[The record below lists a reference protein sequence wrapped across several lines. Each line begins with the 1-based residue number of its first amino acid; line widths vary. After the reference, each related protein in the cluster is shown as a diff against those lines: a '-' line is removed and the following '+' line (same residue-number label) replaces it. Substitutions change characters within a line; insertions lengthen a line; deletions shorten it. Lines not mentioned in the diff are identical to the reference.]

1 MAATWPTGSPV
12 TPTASA
18 ASSRMPACGRSS
30 RSSARPICPR
40 TGCASGA
47 RRTSS
52 RSATSSGHRTASR
65 MRSRR
70 RCSSSTATRT
80 TAFPSARAWP
90 CGGRCSVAASRRSSS
105 TTRTRTTGSS
115 SPEARRSGTTPCTR
129 GSRLMCWVRSG
140 SVPGWSE
147 PNRGR
152 PGPPPAAVRLIA
164 MPYLDHAATT
174 PIHPQA
180 AETMAAELAMPGN
193 ASSLH
198 ASGRRARRVVEES
211 RESIA
216 AAFGARPSEVVFT
229 SGGTES
235 DNLAVKGIYWS
246 RRAADPRRVRVLASA
261 VEHHAVMDSAEW
273 LAAAAGATVTWL
285 PVDAPGRV
293 APATLRELL
302 AASADDVALVSVM
315 WANNEVGTVQPV
327 AELAEIAHEYDVP
340 IHTDAVQAVGQLP
353 VDFAVSGVDAMTIT
367 GHKFGGPVGAGVLL
381 LGRDV
386 DCVPVL
392 HGGGQERDVRSG
404 TLDVPA
410 VAALATASEIAV
422 KEQPLRAERL
432 LALRDDLVAR
442 VRDQVPDAL
451 LNGDDSLDPSHRLP
465 GNAHFS
471 FAGCEGDALLMLLD
485 ARGIECS
492 TGSACSAGVARPSH
506 VLLAM
511 GQDEARARASLRFT
525 LGHTSV
531 LADVDALAE
540 AIGPVVER
548 ARAAA
553 GMETAAR

>member
-1 MAATWPTGSPV
+1 
-12 TPTASA
+12 
-18 ASSRMPACGRSS
+18 
-30 RSSARPICPR
+30 
-40 TGCASGA
+40 
-47 RRTSS
+47 
-52 RSATSSGHRTASR
+52 
-65 MRSRR
+65 
-70 RCSSSTATRT
+70 
-80 TAFPSARAWP
+80 
-90 CGGRCSVAASRRSSS
+90 
-105 TTRTRTTGSS
+105 
-115 SPEARRSGTTPCTR
+115 
-129 GSRLMCWVRSG
+129 
-140 SVPGWSE
+140 
-147 PNRGR
+147 
-152 PGPPPAAVRLIA
+152 

-174 PIHPQA
+174 PIHPRA
-180 AETMAAELAMPGN
+180 AEAMAAHLGVTGN

-198 ASGRRARRVVEES
+198 AAGRLARRVVEES

-235 DNLAVKGIYWS
+235 DNLAVKGIFWA

-273 LAAAAGATVTWL
+273 LAAAEGAQITWL
-285 PVDAPGRV
+285 PVDAAGRV
-293 APATLRELL
+293 DPATLREAL
-302 AASADDVALVSVM
+302 AASVDEVALVSVM

-327 AELAEIAHEYDVP
+327 AELADIAHEFGVP
-340 IHTDAVQAVGQLP
+340 LHTDAVQAVGQLP
-353 VDFAVSGVDAMTIT
+353 VDFAVSGVDAMTVT
-367 GHKFGGPVGAGVLL
+367 GHKFGGPIGAGVLL

-410 VAALATASEIAV
+410 VAALAAAAELAV
-422 KEQPLRAERL
+422 KEQPVRAERL
-432 LALRDDLVAR
+432 RAMRDDLVTR
-442 VRDQVPDAL
+442 VRAAVPDAL
-451 LNGDDSLDPSHRLP
+451 LNGDESLDPARRLP

-511 GQDEARARASLRFT
+511 GQDEARARGSLRFT

-531 LADVDALAE
+531 PGDVDALVE
-540 AIGPVVER
+540 AISPVVER

-553 GMETAAR
+553 GLESAVR